1 MKEAGKMSEYKDIWV
16 FAEQREQKLVNVSLE
31 ILGEARRLA
40 DKKGVKACAVLVG
53 YEVKGLAEELIKYG
67 ADVVYVIDHPLL
79 KSYTT
84 DAYTKVICDLAN
96 SLKPEVILY
105 GATYIGRDL
114 APRIAARMRTGLT
127 ADCTALDIDGN
138 GLLLQIR
145 PAFGGNLIA
154 TIICPE
160 RRPQMAT
167 IRPGVMKKAL
177 MDEGRRGEVIE
188 IKPVIEEKDIRTEII
203 SIIKEARQKVNLEE
217 ADIIV
222 SGGRG
227 VGGPEGFKLIE
238 ELAEVLG
245 GVVGASRAAVEAGWI
260 SSDHQV
266 GQTGKTV
273 RPKLYIACGISGA
286 IQHIA
291 GMGGAKT
298 IVAINKNPDAPIFKI
313 ADYGIV
319 GDLFKVIP
327 ALIEEIKEAKKKA
340 MA

>member
-16 FAEQREQKLVNVSLE
+16 FVEQREQKLMNVSLE

-67 ADVVYVIDHPLL
+67 ADVVYVIDHSLL
-79 KSYTT
+79 KNYTT

-96 SLKPEVILY
+96 SLKPEVVLY

-127 ADCTALDIDGN
+127 ADCTALDIDEN

-286 IQHIA
+286 IQH
-291 GMGGAKT
+291 MQEW
-298 IVAINKNPDAPIFKI
+298 VVQRP
-313 ADYGIV
+313 
-319 GDLFKVIP
+319 
-327 ALIEEIKEAKKKA
+327 
-340 MA
+340 

>member
-1 MKEAGKMSEYKDIWV
+1 MNEYKDIWV
-16 FAEQREQKLVNVSLE
+16 FAEQREQRLMNVSLE
-31 ILGEARRLA
+31 ILGEARKLA

-53 YEVKGLAEELIKYG
+53 YGVKGLADELIKYG
-67 ADVVYVIDHPLL
+67 ADVVYVIDNPLL
-79 KSYTT
+79 KNYTT
-84 DAYTKVICDLAN
+84 EGYAKVIADLAN
-96 SLKPEVILY
+96 EIKPEVILY

-114 APRIAARMRTGLT
+114 APRIASRLHTGLT
-127 ADCTALDIDGN
+127 ADCTGLDIDEN

-167 IRPGVMKKAL
+167 VRPGVMKKAPK
-177 MDEGRRGEVIE
+177 DEKRKGEIIE
-188 IKPVIEEKDIRTEII
+188 IQANIKEGDIRTQIFD
-203 SIIKEARQKVNLEE
+203 IIKEAKSKVNIEE

-227 VGGPEGFKLIE
+227 VGGAEGFKLIQQ
-238 ELAEVLG
+238 LADALG
-245 GVVGASRAAVEAGWI
+245 GVVGASRAAVDAGWI

-273 RPKLYIACGISGA
+273 RPKLYVACGISGA

-291 GMGGAKT
+291 GMGNAKT
-298 IVAINKNPDAPIFKI
+298 IVAINKNPDAPIFKV

-319 GDLFKVIP
+319 GDLFKVVP
-327 ALIEEIKEAKKKA
+327 ALIEEIKRIKNNE

>member
-1 MKEAGKMSEYKDIWV
+1 MNEYKDIWV
-16 FAEQREQKLVNVSLE
+16 FAEQREQRLMNVSLE
-31 ILGEARRLA
+31 ILGEARKLA
-40 DKKGVKACAVLVG
+40 DKKGVKVCAVLVG
-53 YEVKGLAEELIKYG
+53 YGVKGLAEELIKYG
-67 ADVVYVIDHPLL
+67 ADVVYVIDNPLL
-79 KSYTT
+79 KNYTT
-84 DAYTKVICDLAN
+84 EGYAKVIADLTN
-96 SLKPEVILY
+96 ELNPEVILY

-114 APRIAARMRTGLT
+114 APRIASRLHTGLT
-127 ADCTALDIDGN
+127 ADCTGLDIDEN

-167 IRPGVMKKAL
+167 VRPGVMKKAPK
-177 MDEGRRGEVIE
+177 DEKREGKIIE
-188 IKPVIEEKDIRTEII
+188 IQANIKESDIRTQIVD
-203 SIIKEARQKVNLEE
+203 IIKEAKSKVNIEE

-227 VGGPEGFKLIE
+227 VGGAEGFKLIQQ
-238 ELAEVLG
+238 LADVLG
-245 GVVGASRAAVEAGWI
+245 GVVGASRAAVDAGWI
-260 SSDHQV
+260 SQDHQV

-291 GMGGAKT
+291 GMGSAKT
-298 IVAINKNPDAPIFKI
+298 IVAINKNPDAPIFKV

-319 GDLFKVIP
+319 GDLFKVVP
-327 ALIEEIKEAKKKA
+327 ALIEEIKRVKNSE

>member
-16 FAEQREQKLVNVSLE
+16 FVEQREQKLMNVSLE

-79 KSYTT
+79 KNYTT

-105 GATYIGRDL
+105 GATYVGRDL
-114 APRIAARMRTGLT
+114 APRIAARMQTGLT
-127 ADCTALDIDGN
+127 ADCTALDIDEN

-167 IRPGVMKKAL
+167 IGPGVMKKAL
-177 MDEGRRGEVIE
+177 IDEGRRGEVIE

>member
-1 MKEAGKMSEYKDIWV
+1 MNEYKDIWV
-16 FAEQREQKLVNVSLE
+16 FAEQREQRLMNVSLE
-31 ILGEARRLA
+31 ILGEARKLA

-53 YEVKGLAEELIKYG
+53 YGVKGLADELIKYG
-67 ADVVYVIDHPLL
+67 ADVVYVIDNPLL
-79 KSYTT
+79 KNYTT
-84 DAYTKVICDLAN
+84 EGYAKVIADLAN
-96 SLKPEVILY
+96 EIKPEVILY

-114 APRIAARMRTGLT
+114 APRIASRLHTGLT
-127 ADCTALDIDGN
+127 ADCTGLDIDEN

-167 IRPGVMKKAL
+167 VRPGVMKKAPK
-177 MDEGRRGEVIE
+177 DEKRKGEIIE
-188 IKPVIEEKDIRTEII
+188 IQANIKEGDIRTQIFD
-203 SIIKEARQKVNLEE
+203 IIKEAKSKVNIEE

-227 VGGPEGFKLIE
+227 VGGAEGFKLIQQ
-238 ELAEVLG
+238 LADALG
-245 GVVGASRAAVEAGWI
+245 GVVGASRAAVDAGWI

-273 RPKLYIACGISGA
+273 RPKLYVACGISGA

-291 GMGGAKT
+291 GMGNAKT
-298 IVAINKNPDAPIFKI
+298 IVAINKNPDAPIFKV

-327 ALIEEIKEAKKKA
+327 ALIEEIKRIKNNE

>member
-1 MKEAGKMSEYKDIWV
+1 MSEYKDIWV
-16 FAEQREQKLVNVSLE
+16 FVEQREQKLMNVSLE

-67 ADVVYVIDHPLL
+67 ADVVYVIDHSLL
-79 KSYTT
+79 KNYTT

-105 GATYIGRDL
+105 GATYVGRDL
-114 APRIAARMRTGLT
+114 APRIAARMQTGLT
-127 ADCTALDIDGN
+127 ADCTALDIDEN

>member
-1 MKEAGKMSEYKDIWV
+1 MNEYKDIWV
-16 FAEQREQKLVNVSLE
+16 FVEQREQKLMNVSLE

-40 DKKGVKACAVLVG
+40 DKKDVKACAVLVG

-79 KSYTT
+79 KNYTT

-114 APRIAARMRTGLT
+114 APRIAARMQTGLT
-127 ADCTALDIDGN
+127 ADCTALDIDEN

-167 IRPGVMKKAL
+167 VRPGVMKKAL

>member
-1 MKEAGKMSEYKDIWV
+1 MNEYKDIWV
-16 FAEQREQKLVNVSLE
+16 FVEQREQKLMNVSLE

-79 KSYTT
+79 KNYTT

-114 APRIAARMRTGLT
+114 APRIAARMQTGLT
-127 ADCTALDIDGN
+127 ADCTALDIDEN

>member
-1 MKEAGKMSEYKDIWV
+1 MNEYKDIWV
-16 FAEQREQKLVNVSLE
+16 FAEQREQRLMNVSLE
-31 ILGEARRLA
+31 ILGEARKLA
-40 DKKGVKACAVLVG
+40 DKKGVKACAVLIG
-53 YEVKGLAEELIKYG
+53 YGVKGLADELIKYG
-67 ADVVYVIDHPLL
+67 ADVVYVIDNPLL
-79 KSYTT
+79 KNYTT
-84 DAYTKVICDLAN
+84 EGYAKVIADLVN
-96 SLKPEVILY
+96 ELKPEAILY

-114 APRIAARMRTGLT
+114 APRIASRLHTGLT
-127 ADCTALDIDGN
+127 ADCTGLDIDEN

-167 IRPGVMKKAL
+167 VRPGVMKKAPK
-177 MDEGRRGEVIE
+177 DGKRKGEIIE
-188 IKPVIEEKDIRTEII
+188 IQANIKEGDIRTQIFD
-203 SIIKEARQKVNLEE
+203 IIKEAKSKVNIEE

-227 VGGPEGFKLIE
+227 VGGAEGFKLIQQ
-238 ELAEVLG
+238 LADALG
-245 GVVGASRAAVEAGWI
+245 GVVGASRAAVDAGWI

-291 GMGGAKT
+291 GMGNAKT
-298 IVAINKNPDAPIFKI
+298 IVAINKNPDAPIFKV

-327 ALIEEIKEAKKKA
+327 ALIEEIKRIKNNE

>member
-1 MKEAGKMSEYKDIWV
+1 MNEYKDIWV
-16 FAEQREQKLVNVSLE
+16 FAEQREQRLMNVSLE
-31 ILGEARRLA
+31 ILGEARKLA

-53 YEVKGLAEELIKYG
+53 YGVKGLADELIKYG
-67 ADVVYVIDHPLL
+67 ADVVYVIDNPLL
-79 KSYTT
+79 KNYTT
-84 DAYTKVICDLAN
+84 EGYAKVIADLVN
-96 SLKPEVILY
+96 ELKPEVILY

-114 APRIAARMRTGLT
+114 APRIASRLHTGLT
-127 ADCTALDIDGN
+127 ADCTGLDIDEN

-167 IRPGVMKKAL
+167 VRPGVMKKAPK
-177 MDEGRRGEVIE
+177 DGKREGKIIE
-188 IKPVIEEKDIRTEII
+188 IQANIKEGDIRTQIFD
-203 SIIKEARQKVNLEE
+203 IIKEAKSKVNIEE

-227 VGGPEGFKLIE
+227 VGGAEGFKLIQQ
-238 ELAEVLG
+238 LADALG
-245 GVVGASRAAVEAGWI
+245 GVVGASRAAVDAGWI

-291 GMGGAKT
+291 GMGNAKT
-298 IVAINKNPDAPIFKI
+298 IIAINKNPDAPIFKV

-327 ALIEEIKEAKKKA
+327 ALIEEIKRIKNNELA
-340 MA
+340 

>member
-1 MKEAGKMSEYKDIWV
+1 MNEYKDIWV
-16 FAEQREQKLVNVSLE
+16 FAEQREQRLMNVSLE
-31 ILGEARRLA
+31 VLGEAKKLA
-40 DKKGVKACAVLVG
+40 DKKGVKACAVLIG
-53 YEVKGLAEELIKYG
+53 YDVEKLADELIKYG
-67 ADVVYVIDHPLL
+67 ADVVYTIDNLLL
-79 KSYTT
+79 KNYTT
-84 DAYTKVICDLAN
+84 EGYAKVMADLAN
-96 SLKPEVILY
+96 DLKPEAILY

-114 APRIAARMRTGLT
+114 APRIASRLHTGLT
-127 ADCTALDIDGN
+127 ADCTGLDIDEN

-167 IRPGVMKKAL
+167 VRPGVMKKAIK
-177 MDEGRRGEVIE
+177 DEKRKGRIVKIQPN
-188 IKPVIEEKDIRTEII
+188 IKDSDIRTLIFDI
-203 SIIKEARQKVNLEE
+203 VKEAKSKVNIEE

-227 VGGPEGFKLIE
+227 LGGAEGFRIIE
-238 ELAEVLG
+238 QLADVLG
-245 GVVGASRAAVEAGWI
+245 GVVGASRAAVDAGWI
-260 SSDHQV
+260 SSDYQV

-291 GMGGAKT
+291 GMGNAKT
-298 IVAINKNPDAPIFKI
+298 IVAINKNPDSPIFKV

-327 ALIEEIKEAKKKA
+327 ILIEEIKRIKSEELA
-340 MA
+340 